1 MAALEIE
8 GKIKT
13 KLTPRSGSSARGG
26 WTSQDFVVEYQDGNY
41 PADACITA
49 FGDEKVRDLDRFQVG
64 DAVKVSFNVRA
75 REFNGRWYN
84 DLRMWRISAS
94 GAAPAAGASVPAAS
108 GYAPAAGPA
117 PMAPP
122 PSFDDMPAA
131 GPEDD
136 LFCLMDSRLSYS
148 CLPRARAMR
157 SLA

>member
-49 FGDEKVRDLDRFQVG
+49 FGDEKVRDLERFQVG

-84 DLRMWRISAS
+84 DLRMWRISAP
-94 GAAPAAGASVPAAS
+94 GAAPAAGASAPAAS

-117 PMAPP
+117 HMAPP

-136 LFCLMDSRLSYS
+136 LPF
-148 CLPRARAMR
+148 
-157 SLA
+157 

>member
-84 DLRMWRISAS
+84 DLRMWRISAP
-94 GAAPAAGASVPAAS
+94 GAAPAAGASAPAASGYAPAAGASAPAAS

-136 LFCLMDSRLSYS
+136 LPF
-148 CLPRARAMR
+148 
-157 SLA
+157 

>member
-84 DLRMWRISAS
+84 DLRMWRISAP
-94 GAAPAAGASVPAAS
+94 GAAPAAGASAPAAS

-117 PMAPP
+117 PLAPP

-136 LFCLMDSRLSYS
+136 LPF
-148 CLPRARAMR
+148 
-157 SLA
+157 

>member
-84 DLRMWRISAS
+84 DLRMWRISAP
-94 GAAPAAGASVPAAS
+94 GAAPAAG
-108 GYAPAAGPA
+108 PAAGPA

-136 LFCLMDSRLSYS
+136 LPF
-148 CLPRARAMR
+148 
-157 SLA
+157 

>member
-64 DAVKVSFNVRA
+64 DAVKVS
-75 REFNGRWYN
+75 GQ
-84 DLRMWRISAS
+84 L
-94 GAAPAAGASVPAAS
+94 
-108 GYAPAAGPA
+108 
-117 PMAPP
+117 PP
-122 PSFDDMPAA
+122 PALLPLRLPATL
-131 GPEDD
+131 PPPVPHPWRRRRH
-136 LFCLMDSRLSYS
+136 STT
-148 CLPRARAMR
+148 CLPPVPKTTCR
-157 SLA
+157 SKLQNANFTDLCPFRDGGLFV

>member
-84 DLRMWRISAS
+84 DLRMWRISAP
-94 GAAPAAGASVPAAS
+94 GAAPAAGASATAAS
-108 GYAPAAGPA
+108 GYVPAAGPA

-136 LFCLMDSRLSYS
+136 LPF
-148 CLPRARAMR
+148 
-157 SLA
+157 

>member
-49 FGDEKVRDLDRFQVG
+49 FGDEKVRDLERFQVG

-84 DLRMWRISAS
+84 DLRMWRISAP
-94 GAAPAAGASVPAAS
+94 GAAPAAGASAPAAS

-136 LFCLMDSRLSYS
+136 LPF
-148 CLPRARAMR
+148 
-157 SLA
+157 

>member
-49 FGDEKVRDLDRFQVG
+49 FGDEKVRDLERFQVG

-84 DLRMWRISAS
+84 DLRMWRISAP
-94 GAAPAAGASVPAAS
+94 GAAPAAGASAHAAS

-136 LFCLMDSRLSYS
+136 LPF
-148 CLPRARAMR
+148 
-157 SLA
+157 

>member
-49 FGDEKVRDLDRFQVG
+49 FGDEKVRDLERFQVG

-84 DLRMWRISAS
+84 DLRMWRISAP
-94 GAAPAAGASVPAAS
+94 GAAPAAGASAPAVS

-136 LFCLMDSRLSYS
+136 LPF
-148 CLPRARAMR
+148 
-157 SLA
+157 

>member
-49 FGDEKVRDLDRFQVG
+49 FGEEKVRDLERFQVG

-84 DLRMWRISAS
+84 DLRMWRISAP
-94 GAAPAAGASVPAAS
+94 GAAPAAGASAPAAS

-136 LFCLMDSRLSYS
+136 LPF
-148 CLPRARAMR
+148 
-157 SLA
+157 

>member
-49 FGDEKVRDLDRFQVG
+49 FGDEKVRDLERFQVG

-84 DLRMWRISAS
+84 DLRMWRISAP
-94 GAAPAAGASVPAAS
+94 GAAPAAGASAPAAS

-122 PSFDDMPAA
+122 PSFDDIPAA

-136 LFCLMDSRLSYS
+136 LPF
-148 CLPRARAMR
+148 
-157 SLA
+157 

>member
-84 DLRMWRISAS
+84 DLRLWRISAP
-94 GAAPAAGASVPAAS
+94 GAPAAAPAA
-108 GYAPAAGPA
+108 APAVGYSAGPA
-117 PMAPP
+117 PVAPP
-122 PSFDDMPAA
+122 PSFDDMPA
-131 GPEDD
+131 EVDSDD
-136 LFCLMDSRLSYS
+136 LPF
-148 CLPRARAMR
+148 
-157 SLA
+157 

>member
-26 WTSQDFVVEYQDGNY
+26 WTSQDLTSQDFVVEYQDGNY

-49 FGDEKVRDLDRFQVG
+49 FGDEKVRDLERFQVG

-84 DLRMWRISAS
+84 DLRMWRISAP
-94 GAAPAAGASVPAAS
+94 GAAPAAGASAPAAS

-131 GPEDD
+131 LCPFRDGG
-136 LFCLMDSRLSYS
+136 LFV
-148 CLPRARAMR
+148 
-157 SLA
+157 

>member
-84 DLRMWRISAS
+84 DLRMWRISAP
-94 GAAPAAGASVPAAS
+94 GAAPAAGASAPAAS
-108 GYAPAAGPA
+108 GYAPVAGPA

-136 LFCLMDSRLSYS
+136 LPF
-148 CLPRARAMR
+148 
-157 SLA
+157 

>member
-84 DLRMWRISAS
+84 DLRMWRISAL
-94 GAAPAAGASVPAAS
+94 GAAPAAGASAPAAS

-136 LFCLMDSRLSYS
+136 LPF
-148 CLPRARAMR
+148 
-157 SLA
+157 

>member
-84 DLRMWRISAS
+84 DLRMWRISAP
-94 GAAPAAGASVPAAS
+94 GAAPAAGASSPAAS

-136 LFCLMDSRLSYS
+136 LPF
-148 CLPRARAMR
+148 
-157 SLA
+157 

>member
-49 FGDEKVRDLDRFQVG
+49 FGDEQVRDLDRFQVG

-84 DLRMWRISAS
+84 DLRMWRISAP
-94 GAAPAAGASVPAAS
+94 GAAPAAGASAPAAS

-136 LFCLMDSRLSYS
+136 LPF
-148 CLPRARAMR
+148 
-157 SLA
+157 

>member
-84 DLRMWRISAS
+84 DLWMWRISAP
-94 GAAPAAGASVPAAS
+94 GAAPAAGASAPAAS

-136 LFCLMDSRLSYS
+136 LPF
-148 CLPRARAMR
+148 
-157 SLA
+157 

>member
-26 WTSQDFVVEYQDGNY
+26 WTSQDSVAEYQDGNY

-84 DLRMWRISAS
+84 DLRMWRISAP
-94 GAAPAAGASVPAAS
+94 GAAPAAGASAPAAS

-136 LFCLMDSRLSYS
+136 LPF
-148 CLPRARAMR
+148 
-157 SLA
+157 

>member
-84 DLRMWRISAS
+84 DLRMWRISAP
-94 GAAPAAGASVPAAS
+94 GAAPAAGASAPAVS

-136 LFCLMDSRLSYS
+136 LPF
-148 CLPRARAMR
+148 
-157 SLA
+157 

>member
-49 FGDEKVRDLDRFQVG
+49 FGDEKVRDLERFQVG

-84 DLRMWRISAS
+84 DLRMWRISAP
-94 GAAPAAGASVPAAS
+94 GAAPAAGASAPAAS

-117 PMAPP
+117 PVAPP

-136 LFCLMDSRLSYS
+136 LPF
-148 CLPRARAMR
+148 
-157 SLA
+157 

>member
-84 DLRMWRISAS
+84 DLRMWRISAP
-94 GAAPAAGASVPAAS
+94 GAAPAAGASAPAAS

-122 PSFDDMPAA
+122 PSFDDMPAT

-136 LFCLMDSRLSYS
+136 LPF
-148 CLPRARAMR
+148 
-157 SLA
+157 

>member
-49 FGDEKVRDLDRFQVG
+49 FGDEKVRDLERFEG
-64 DAVKVSFNVRA
+64 D
-75 REFNGRWYN
+75 FNGRWYN
-84 DLRMWRISAS
+84 DLRMWRISAP
-94 GAAPAAGASVPAAS
+94 GAAPAAGASAPAAS

-136 LFCLMDSRLSYS
+136 LPF
-148 CLPRARAMR
+148 
-157 SLA
+157 

>member
-49 FGDEKVRDLDRFQVG
+49 FGEEKVRDLERFQVG

-84 DLRMWRISAS
+84 DLRLWRISAP
-94 GAAPAAGASVPAAS
+94 GAPAVAPAAAPAAGYS
-108 GYAPAAGPA
+108 AGPA
-117 PMAPP
+117 PVAPP
-122 PSFDDMPAA
+122 PSFDDMPA
-131 GPEDD
+131 EVDSDD
-136 LFCLMDSRLSYS
+136 LPF
-148 CLPRARAMR
+148 
-157 SLA
+157 

>member
-49 FGDEKVRDLDRFQVG
+49 FGEEKVRDLERFQVG

-84 DLRMWRISAS
+84 DLRLWRISAP
-94 GAAPAAGASVPAAS
+94 GAPAAGASAPAAS
-108 GYAPAAGPA
+108 GYAPAAAGPA
-117 PMAPP
+117 PVAPP
-122 PSFDDMPAA
+122 PSFDDMPA
-131 GPEDD
+131 EVDSDD
-136 LFCLMDSRLSYS
+136 LPF
-148 CLPRARAMR
+148 
-157 SLA
+157 

>member
-49 FGDEKVRDLDRFQVG
+49 FGDGKVRDLDRFQVG

-84 DLRMWRISAS
+84 DLRMWRISAP
-94 GAAPAAGASVPAAS
+94 GAAPAAGASAPAVS

-136 LFCLMDSRLSYS
+136 LPF
-148 CLPRARAMR
+148 
-157 SLA
+157 

>member
-1 MAALEIE
+1 MAALEID

-49 FGDEKVRDLDRFQVG
+49 FGDEKVRDLERFQVG

-84 DLRMWRISAS
+84 DLRMWRISAP
-94 GAAPAAGASVPAAS
+94 GAAPAAGASAPAAS

-136 LFCLMDSRLSYS
+136 LPF
-148 CLPRARAMR
+148 
-157 SLA
+157 

>member
-84 DLRMWRISAS
+84 DLRMWHISAP
-94 GAAPAAGASVPAAS
+94 GAAPAAGASAPAAS

-136 LFCLMDSRLSYS
+136 LPF
-148 CLPRARAMR
+148 
-157 SLA
+157 

>member
-84 DLRMWRISAS
+84 DLRMWRISAP
-94 GAAPAAGASVPAAS
+94 GVAPAAGASVPAAS

-136 LFCLMDSRLSYS
+136 LPF
-148 CLPRARAMR
+148 
-157 SLA
+157 

>member
-49 FGDEKVRDLDRFQVG
+49 FGEEKVRDLERFQVG

-84 DLRMWRISAS
+84 DLRLWRISAP
-94 GAAPAAGASVPAAS
+94 GAPAAAPAAAS
-108 GYAPAAGPA
+108 GFAAGPA
-117 PMAPP
+117 PVAPP
-122 PSFDDMPAA
+122 PSFDDMPA
-131 GPEDD
+131 EVDSDD
-136 LFCLMDSRLSYS
+136 LPF
-148 CLPRARAMR
+148 
-157 SLA
+157 

>member
-84 DLRMWRISAS
+84 DLRMWRISAP
-94 GAAPAAGASVPAAS
+94 GAAPAAGASAPAAS
-108 GYAPAAGPA
+108 GYVPAAGPA

-136 LFCLMDSRLSYS
+136 LPF
-148 CLPRARAMR
+148 
-157 SLA
+157 

>member
-13 KLTPRSGSSARGG
+13 KLPPRSGSSARGG

-84 DLRMWRISAS
+84 DLRMWRISAP
-94 GAAPAAGASVPAAS
+94 GAAPAAGASAPAAS

-136 LFCLMDSRLSYS
+136 LPF
-148 CLPRARAMR
+148 
-157 SLA
+157 

>member
-49 FGDEKVRDLDRFQVG
+49 FGDEKVRDLERFQVG

-75 REFNGRWYN
+75 RRSC
-84 DLRMWRISAS
+84 RC
-94 GAAPAAGASVPAAS
+94 APTKIAAGSISPAPVMPFMIAS
-108 GYAPAAGPA
+108 

-136 LFCLMDSRLSYS
+136 LPF
-148 CLPRARAMR
+148 
-157 SLA
+157 

>member
-84 DLRMWRISAS
+84 ELRMWRISAP
-94 GAAPAAGASVPAAS
+94 GAAPAAGASAPAAS

-136 LFCLMDSRLSYS
+136 LPF
-148 CLPRARAMR
+148 
-157 SLA
+157 

>member
-84 DLRMWRISAS
+84 DLRMWRISAP

-136 LFCLMDSRLSYS
+136 LPF
-148 CLPRARAMR
+148 
-157 SLA
+157 

>member
-84 DLRMWRISAS
+84 DLRMWRISAP
-94 GAAPAAGASVPAAS
+94 GAAPAAGASAPAAS

-117 PMAPP
+117 PIAPP

-136 LFCLMDSRLSYS
+136 LPF
-148 CLPRARAMR
+148 
-157 SLA
+157 

>member
-84 DLRMWRISAS
+84 DLRMWRISTP
-94 GAAPAAGASVPAAS
+94 GAAPAAGASAPAAS

-136 LFCLMDSRLSYS
+136 LPF
-148 CLPRARAMR
+148 
-157 SLA
+157 

>member
-13 KLTPRSGSSARGG
+13 KLTPRSGASARGG

-84 DLRMWRISAS
+84 DLRMWRISAP
-94 GAAPAAGASVPAAS
+94 GAAPAAGASAPAAS

-136 LFCLMDSRLSYS
+136 LPF
-148 CLPRARAMR
+148 
-157 SLA
+157 